1 MSREIERKLRVQ
13 ADDWRPLAMS
23 RRSLKQVYLSVTG
36 NCSVR
41 IRIERGVG
49 ARLTVK
55 SAEHGVTRSEYEYQ
69 IPVPDAEEMTAFAV
83 GTVIEKVRHVV
94 PFANLKWEVDEFLDK
109 NVGLVIAEVELETED
124 QDFKIPDWVSEEVTN
139 DHRFYNASLAERPY
153 TSW

>member
-1 MSREIERKLRVQ
+1 MSREIERKFRVQ

-94 PFANLKWEVDEFLDK
+94 SFADVNF
-109 NVGLVIAEVELETED
+109 
-124 QDFKIPDWVSEEVTN
+124 
-139 DHRFYNASLAERPY
+139 
-153 TSW
+153 

>member
-1 MSREIERKLRVQ
+1 MSREIERKFRVQ

-49 ARLTVK
+49 AWLTVK
-55 SAEHGVTRSEYEYQ
+55 SGEHGLTRSEYEYQ

-109 NVGLVIAEVELETED
+109 NAGLVIAEVELETED
-124 QDFKIPDWVSEEVTN
+124 QDFKIPDWVSAEVTN

>member
-1 MSREIERKLRVQ
+1 MSREIERKFRVH

-55 SAEHGVTRSEYEYQ
+55 SAEHSVTRSEYEYQ